1 MISNTLY
8 YVISAILVLMVF
20 GGIFLLSKPK
30 TATLGNLI
38 SVVAV
43 VLAIVVTFIYYEI
56 FNLWYLYISLGL
68 GFIIGAVIAYKV
80 KMIKMPDLIAIL
92 NGLGGLASLI
102 VGIFALYQIGGDAT
116 YFSITASML
125 AIVIGSI
132 TFVGSI
138 IAFLKLARLIPS
150 KPIKIIGYTPIVIV
164 VSILI
169 IGFVFATF
177 FIPISPIYLVIIGL
191 LASIFLA
198 VIATIAIGGADMPI
212 AISLLNS
219 FSGLAAAITGLAI
232 SELILVAFG
241 SIVGASGLILTRI
254 MSKAMNK
261 SLLQIITG
269 KTTTTGTYI
278 SKEVEESNEEVV
290 IDDPAIVFKEAKKVI
305 IVPGYGMAIS
315 QAQHEVR
322 KIYDMLLESGKD
334 IRFAIHPIAGR
345 MPGHM
350 NVLLAEV
357 SIDYDHLY
365 DLDDINDEFLTTD
378 LVIVIGANDVIN
390 PASKTHEGTPIYGM
404 PILNVSDSKHIF
416 IFNYDLN
423 PGYSGVE
430 NPLYKRKSGV
440 TLFLGDAKD
449 TLKEFIQSL

>member
-20 GGIFLLSKPK
+20 SGIFLLSKPK

-43 VLAIVVTFIYYEI
+43 VLAVIVTFIYYEI
-56 FNLWYLYISLGL
+56 FNLWYLYISIGL
-68 GFIIGAVIAYKV
+68 GFIIGAIIAYKV

-169 IGFVFATF
+169 IGFVFTTF

-198 VIATIAIGGADMPI
+198 VITTIAIGGADMPI

-232 SELILVAFG
+232 SELILVTFG

-269 KTTTTGTYI
+269 QTTTTDTYI
-278 SKEVEESNEEVV
+278 SKEVEESDEEVV
-290 IDDPAIVFKEAKKVI
+290 IDDPVKVFKEAKKVI

-334 IRFAIHPIAGR
+334 IRFAIHPIAG
-345 MPGHM
+345 
-350 NVLLAEV
+350 EC
-357 SIDYDHLY
+357 
-365 DLDDINDEFLTTD
+365 LDI
-378 LVIVIGANDVIN
+378 
-390 PASKTHEGTPIYGM
+390 
-404 PILNVSDSKHIF
+404 
-416 IFNYDLN
+416 
-423 PGYSGVE
+423 
-430 NPLYKRKSGV
+430 
-440 TLFLGDAKD
+440 
-449 TLKEFIQSL
+449 